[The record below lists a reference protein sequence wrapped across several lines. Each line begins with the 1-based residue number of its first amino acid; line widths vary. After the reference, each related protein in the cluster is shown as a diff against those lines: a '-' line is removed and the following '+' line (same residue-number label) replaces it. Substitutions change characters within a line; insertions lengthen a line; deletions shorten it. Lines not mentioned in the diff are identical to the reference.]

1 MSSKG
6 EMMNYKYSIRKL
18 FVSGHLQG
26 IEITERTN
34 VRFME
39 GQKYGSDRNGGCY
52 IITDVMELE

>member
-1 MSSKG
+1 
-6 EMMNYKYSIRKL
+6 MNYKYSIRKL

-39 GQKYGSDRNGGCY
+39 GREYGSNHNGGRY
-52 IITDVMELE
+52 IVTDVMELE